1 MLRSKACQ
9 RPPVASRDLPMEEA
23 TWDSDIHKVCGF
35 SEMQLCPQGTKH
47 SAVSNSPPNAALCVY
62 KAPGPLE
69 SPALEADEI
78 PSQESQDH
86 MVPMQ
91 TSWPLGGNTRVGTCP
106 SCGTGDSQGTNPYGL
121 QHPQIAPHIS
131 RSNILI

>member
-1 MLRSKACQ
+1 
-9 RPPVASRDLPMEEA
+9 MEEA

-106 SCGTGDSQGTNPYGL
+106 SCGTRGQPRDKPIRPATPTDCSPHQ
-121 QHPQIAPHIS
+121 QIKHTYLTQY
-131 RSNILI
+131 N